1 MSWQTLQPYGLQQ
14 ASLFFTISLSLL
26 KLTSIHL
33 VMPSTL
39 LILSSPLSS
48 WPQSFPAS
56 EAFPMSWL
64 FTYIR
69 WPTCWSFSFTIPGWK
84 YYSWAIQ
91 HGFEYDKFWETV
103 KDRGAWCTAVHRVAK
118 SQTWLRNWTTATT
131 LLVRVDKH
139 QDLLEEMYFLGSDF
153 SRVAC
158 GVCCLSAVLG
168 PF

>member
-1 MSWQTLQPYGLQQ
+1 MCVCVCVCVCVKSFMNFLSRPRAIRPHSFHPVHTLLSPNTHV
-14 ASLFFTISLSLL
+14 SFFFFTNDLG
-26 KLTSIHL
+26 
-33 VMPSTL
+33 
-39 LILSSPLSS
+39 
-48 WPQSFPAS
+48 
-56 EAFPMSWL
+56 EAFPDPSQVPW
-64 FTYIR
+64 
-69 WPTCWSFSFTIPGWK
+69 WEKEPGWK